1 MVVLPMPRRPVTVS
15 LQLTPSR
22 ESDVSQLRDLVH
34 IETNGFVVR
43 TLLPEDVTN
52 EFLSWFNKPQM
63 LRGLN
68 LDGLNFSPNSL
79 RAFVSRFDNSHNYF
93 LGIYFDSML
102 VGFYTIDVNKMHRTG
117 SITTG
122 IGDQKHLG
130 KNVLWAT
137 IDAVI
142 DHFYEERD
150 IEKFTARILARNYAM
165 LFNFKNNPRFELEG
179 HLKQECRTPDG
190 ERVEI
195 LLFASY
201 KYAHGSKQRHRVDPD
216 APVWKA

>member
-1 MVVLPMPRRPVTVS
+1 MPRRPVTVS
-15 LQLTPSR
+15 LQLSPSLENGSPQQGCSIR
-22 ESDVSQLRDLVH
+22 

-43 TLLPEDVTN
+43 TLLPEDVTE
-52 EFLSWFNKPQM
+52 EFLSWFNKSQM

-68 LDGLNFSPNSL
+68 LEGLNFSLASL

-93 LGIYFDSML
+93 LGIYADDVL
-102 VGFYTIDVNKMHRTG
+102 VGFYTIDVNKTHRIG

-122 IGDQKHLG
+122 LGDQKHMG
-130 KNVLWAT
+130 KGVLWAT

-142 DHFYEERD
+142 DHFYEERE

-179 HLKQECRTPDG
+179 YLKQECRTPDG
-190 ERVEI
+190 DRVDI

-201 KYAHGSKQRHRVDPD
+201 KYAHGSKQRHRVDP
-216 APVWKA
+216 AAKVWKE